1 MVVRDSVDRNV
12 ELVEINRKNIEGD
25 FTAMVIDDTWINE
38 TDVRSEDRTAKFD
51 EITLH
56 TVDQILPAATV
67 DGISSTEVA
76 DDSGDKKL
84 LRKLDAHLI
93 PGMTLLYF
101 LNFLD
106 RVNIGQ
112 AKLDGLTASLNL
124 SSTQY
129 NACLSVLFATYV
141 AFEIPSNLILK
152 KLRPSLWIPLIM
164 VTWGIVMTLMGLV
177 NSYGSLLACR
187 LLLGTAEAGLFPG
200 KCPFSNDKKKTF
212 ICSGANFYLSNWY
225 KRSELAWRVS
235 LLFSAAS
242 LAGAFGGILAY
253 GINHMDG
260 LGGQEGW
267 RWIFYIEGIVTVIV
281 GTLAFFFVNDF
292 PWNRPKFLTEHEC
305 NRVLLRLHTD
315 AGPGAGEHFSWKQA
329 GSAFLDWKLYVWS
342 LCFIGILV
350 PLYSLSFFAPTII
363 QNLGFVN
370 YEAQILTAP
379 PYTFA
384 FITTLLTAYFSDKY
398 TQRGIFIVFW
408 MSISV
413 IGFIILIVVQNS
425 SVKYFALFLT
435 AGGIAPCLATCVT
448 FISCNISPQ
457 TKRATAMAFA
467 ISVGNSGGAI
477 AGQIYRSEDAP
488 RFVLGHAINLVFGVM
503 AIICASI
510 LIVSLRLENR
520 RRDRLYGT
528 ITSGTMTY
536 ANSATGV
543 IDLGTAEDQQRWGYE
558 NMSDEQIRN
567 LGDKHATWRYIL

>member
-1 MVVRDSVDRNV
+1 MVVMDSVDKNV
-12 ELVEINRKNIEGD
+12 KLVGINRKNVDGD
-25 FTAMVIDDTWINE
+25 FTAMVIDGIWIDE
-38 TDVRSEDRTAKFD
+38 SDVRSKDETAKFD
-51 EITLH
+51 EIKSH
-56 TVDQILPAATV
+56 NVDRILSAATL
-67 DGISSTEVA
+67 DGISSREVA
-76 DDSGDKKL
+76 DASGDKKL
-84 LRKLDAHLI
+84 LLKLDAHLI
-93 PGMTLLYF
+93 PGITLLYL
-101 LNFLD
+101 LNFID

-129 NACLSVLFATYV
+129 NACLSVLFVTYV
-141 AFEIPSNLILK
+141 VFEIPSNLILK

-164 VTWGIVMTLMGLV
+164 VTWGIVMTLMGLA

-187 LLLGTAEAGLFPG
+187 LLLGAAEAGLFPG
-200 KCPFSNDKKKTF
+200 KCQFSNDKRKTL

-225 KRSELAWRVS
+225 KRSELSWRIS

-253 GINHMDG
+253 GINHMNG

-281 GTLAFFFVNDF
+281 GTLAFFFINDF

-305 NRVLLRLHTD
+305 NRVLLRLQTD
-315 AGPGAGEHFSWKQA
+315 AGPGAGEHFSWKQV

-342 LCFIGILV
+342 LCTIGIFV
-350 PLYSLSFFAPTII
+350 PLYSLSFFTPTII
-363 QNLGFVN
+363 QNLGFVS
-370 YEAQILTAP
+370 YEAQLLTAP

-384 FITTLLTAYFSDKY
+384 FITTLFTAYFSDKY
-398 TQRGIFIVFW
+398 TQRGIFIVLW

-413 IGFIILIVVQNS
+413 IGFIILIAVQNS

-435 AGGIAPCLATCVT
+435 TGGIAPCVATCVT

-467 ISVGNSGGAI
+467 ISVGNIGGAI

-488 RFVLGHAINLVFGVM
+488 RFILGHAVNLGFGVM
-503 AIICASI
+503 SIICASI

-528 ITSGTMTY
+528 ITSGTMTN
-536 ANSATGV
+536 ANSATDV
-543 IDLGTAEDQQRWGYE
+543 IDLGTAEDRLKWGYE